1 MTPNF
6 SFEITHQDKKT
17 NARVGI
23 IKTRSGN
30 IETPYLVPIA
40 TRAEIISLSKEDIS
54 AISPQAIL
62 ANTYHLHFL
71 SPGDKEIKKLGGLHK
86 FMNFSKPIFT
96 DSGGFQALSLGFGR
110 TTRLR
115 KIGFFPG
122 KNEIKTDNKE
132 KTFVTLKDDGILFK
146 SVYDET
152 EKFMG
157 PKESMQ
163 IQSNLG
169 SEIIMAFDQCN
180 PPGQTEEETKKSME
194 ISHKWELESL
204 KHKNPE
210 QALYGIIH
218 GGAYPNL
225 RVESCKFISSL
236 SFEGIAIGGS
246 LGKTKKEMY
255 FLLDGIISNLKEADK
270 KPRHMLGIGWVDDL
284 FECVE
289 RGMDTFDCVHTTRL
303 ARHGGLYISPK
314 EEGNQKNKYHIKIRK
329 IKHASENKPIDSWC
343 DCSTCKSYSRK
354 DLHNLCRIKNPQY
367 AKLATIHNISFME
380 KLMKEIRD
388 SIKENRFQ
396 ELKSYWLQK

>member
-1 MTPNF
+1 MADF
-6 SFEITHQDKKT
+6 SFEITHKDKKT
-17 NARVGI
+17 KARAGI

-40 TRAEIISLSKEDIS
+40 TKAEIIALTKEDINS
-54 AISPQAIL
+54 LSPQALL

-71 SPGDKEIKKLGGLHK
+71 SPGDKEIKKQGGLHK
-86 FMNFSKPIFT
+86 VMNFSKPIFT

-122 KNEIKTDNKE
+122 KNEILEDENQKSYAKLTE
-132 KTFVTLKDDGILFK
+132 KGIIFK

-157 PKESMQ
+157 PKESME

-169 SEIIMAFDQCN
+169 SDIIMAFDQCN
-180 PPGQTEEETKKSME
+180 PPGQTEEETRKAME

-204 KHKNPE
+204 KHKNPS
-210 QALYGIIH
+210 QAIYGIVH
-218 GGAYPNL
+218 GGAYKNL
-225 RVESCKFISSL
+225 RTESAQFIASL
-236 SFEGIAIGGS
+236 PFEGIAIGGS

-255 FLLDGIISNLKEADK
+255 SLLKGIISNLNEIDN
-270 KPRHMLGIGWVDDL
+270 KPRHMLGIGWIDDL

-289 RGMDTFDCVHTTRL
+289 RGMDTFDCVQTTRI
-303 ARHGGLYISPK
+303 ARHGELYVSPK
-314 EEGNQKNKYHIKIRK
+314 ESGNKKNKYHIKIRK
-329 IKHASENKPIDSWC
+329 IKYAQDKKPIDSWC
-343 DCSTCKSYSRK
+343 SCPVCKNYSRK
-354 DLHNLCRIKNPQY
+354 DLHNLCRIKNPEY
-367 AKLATIHNISFME
+367 GRLATIHNISFME

-396 ELKSYWLQK
+396 ELKKYWLKN